1 MDHPWPQS
9 IHLATLC
16 GDLHMHH
23 TGACEDM
30 SDEEYLA
37 AVTRVRAAVERWRPP
52 CRPEVA
58 PFDAAVYALC
68 CAVLAEAVIHAA
80 RNITPVASA
89 PDGPGFAVPAIEQVR
104 KQAERLRAAIIAEYG
119 YHLPMEFFMRAS
131 QTGATRED
139 VTPTVSHALPRPWEE
154 EVTDQENGLGLQVR
168 RPIPNHVQFLQDGK
182 VFAEWWPS
190 KGTTRTPDGRG
201 PICATGEDVLAWLK
215 TM

>member
-1 MDHPWPQS
+1 MTTMNYSWPQTV
-9 IHLATLC
+9 HLATLC

-30 SDEEYLA
+30 SDEEYLTA
-37 AVTRVRAAVERWRPP
+37 LARVRAAVERWKPP
-52 CRPEVA
+52 SRPEVA

-89 PDGPGFAVPAIEQVR
+89 A
-104 KQAERLRAAIIAEYG
+104 
-119 YHLPMEFFMRAS
+119 
-131 QTGATRED
+131 
-139 VTPTVSHALPRPWEE
+139 PRPWEE
-154 EVTDQENGLGLQVR
+154 EATDRDDGLGLQVR
-168 RPIPNHVQFLQDGK
+168 RPTPNHVQFLQDGK

-190 KGTTRTPDGRG
+190 KGTTRTPEGRG

>member
-1 MDHPWPQS
+1 MRPNLPPARHARMTAMPLPLHTSQPV
-9 IHLATLC
+9 HLATLC

-37 AVTRVRAAVERWRPP
+37 AMARVRAAAVERWKPP

-80 RNITPVASA
+80 RNITPVATHTE
-89 PDGPGFAVPAIEQVR
+89 P
-104 KQAERLRAAIIAEYG
+104 RA
-119 YHLPMEFFMRAS
+119 
-131 QTGATRED
+131 
-139 VTPTVSHALPRPWEE
+139 WEE
-154 EVTDQENGLGLQVR
+154 EATDQENGLGLQVR

-182 VFAEWWPS
+182 IIAEWWPS
-190 KGTTRTPDGRG
+190 KGSTRTTEGRG